1 MAIAPKTTTPDR
13 KSGIAPKR
21 ARKSANPA
29 PSAHGLADSLLQLTG
44 QVMGLAGTAVNSSV
58 AAASSLLPLGAK
70 ATRTLLKAGGL
81 LRDMR
86 EAAGLSLDEVS
97 RAVDLR
103 DPELLA
109 LAEHGKMALPF
120 ELILR
125 LAAVLARN
133 DPVPFVMNLTKVYSP
148 TVWTALDSLGVG
160 RLVEQAG
167 REHDFVGIYRARDH
181 ARQLTDGEFRS
192 VCRFVEAAFDLA
204 LELAVQ
210 PSAAAANPRR
220 RTGNPLPT
228 A

>member
-1 MAIAPKTTTPDR
+1 
-13 KSGIAPKR
+13 
-21 ARKSANPA
+21 
-29 PSAHGLADSLLQLTG
+29 
-44 QVMGLAGTAVNSSV
+44 
-58 AAASSLLPLGAK
+58 
-70 ATRTLLKAGGL
+70 
-81 LRDMR
+81 MR
-86 EAAGLSLDEVS
+86 EVAGLSLDEVR

-148 TVWTALDSLGVG
+148 TLWTALDSLGVG

-167 REHDFVGIYRARDH
+167 REHDFVGISRARDH

-192 VCRFVEAAFDLA
+192 VCGFVEAAFDLA
-204 LELAVQ
+204 LELVVQ
-210 PSAAAANPRR
+210 PRCCRQLPPPHRKPTSHGLNIGGERASAQARPTLWRGGAAISRWRGAGYSGLRAWAKSTQARHRSTWPRPWHRR
-220 RTGNPLPT
+220 RPARVGTTGKPCRNNVPSAGRDRRP
-228 A
+228 

>member
-1 MAIAPKTTTPDR
+1 M
-13 KSGIAPKR
+13 
-21 ARKSANPA
+21 
-29 PSAHGLADSLLQLTG
+29 
-44 QVMGLAGTAVNSSV
+44 
-58 AAASSLLPLGAK
+58 GAK

-148 TVWTALDSLGVG
+148 TLWTALDSLGVG

-167 REHDFVGIYRARDH
+167 REHDFVGISRARDH

-192 VCRFVEAAFDLA
+192 VCGFVEAAFDLA
-204 LELAVQ
+204 LELVVQ
-210 PSAAAANPRR
+210 PSADAANSRR
-220 RTGNPLPT
+220 RTGNPLPM